1 MISINIMMLHGLA
14 SSPDPGGGGGGGEGA
29 LGMRLDMAITS
40 IL

>member
-14 SSPDPGGGGGGGEGA
+14 SSPDPEGEA
-29 LGMRLDMAITS
+29 LRMRLDMAITS